1 MAKKKSPP
9 KKSPTK
15 QRAKAEAAVAA
26 EVLSY
31 DAVAQEELLPGG
43 DRVRLTFRI
52 VLSRRLAEALSA
64 EATRRDMNLATLVTE
79 VLGMT
84 AAKAMHA
91 GGR

>member
-1 MAKKKSPP
+1 MAKKKPP
-9 KKSPTK
+9 LKKPPMKT
-15 QRAKAEAAVAA
+15 RAKARAAVPA

-52 VLSRRLAEALSA
+52 VLSRRLAEALST
-64 EATRRDMNLATLVTE
+64 EATRRDMDLAMLVTE

-84 AAKAMHA
+84 AAKAMH
-91 GGR
+91 R